1 MFDLFISTHIHY
13 TMSWATVDQAS
24 SSPGSWIGAHW
35 ARRAHTPPM
44 GPWRLVPKCRDQ
56 DEFDE
61 FWSIP
66 IALSNSSFPFI
77 SIHFPWLC
85 RNPEAMIRKRW
96 QSRPWPWSQ
105 DSYCHIHSAWQMSGQ
120 LHGLHVLHAHFG
132 FLEPQWAETTRW
144 ICKNEEKWRPQFQPW
159 EHELIWQRVRRS
171 CTRKSKPAPPT
182 GSQSRTWSSW
192 MILESCCCLYNQN
205 EN

>member
-1 MFDLFISTHIHY
+1 MFDWFISTHIHY

-24 SSPGSWIGAHW
+24 SSPDSWIGAHW

-66 IALSNSSFPFI
+66 IAVSNSSFPFI

-105 DSYCHIHSAWQMSGQ
+105 DSYSFCLANVRS
-120 LHGLHVLHAHFG
+120 
-132 FLEPQWAETTRW
+132 TTRSACVARPFRIPW
-144 ICKNEEKWRPQFQPW
+144 ATMGRNNTLNLQKWRKMKASVSAMGARTD
-159 EHELIWQRVRRS
+159 L
-171 CTRKSKPAPPT
+171 TKSEKVVHKKEQACSANRIT
-182 GSQSRTWSSW
+182 K
-192 MILESCCCLYNQN
+192 
-205 EN
+205 